1 MGKAIQLRE
10 GVTSEQI
17 LAEARGVKNLTQVRR
32 LLAIAAVAE
41 GKSRTEAAKIGD
53 MDRQTLR
60 DWVHR
65 YNEHGPE
72 GLVDKLSAG
81 RKPKLSIT
89 QKQELATLV
98 DAGPG
103 LEKDGVVRWR
113 CIDLQRVVKERFGVD
128 FHINSLGRILKD
140 LKFSHMSA
148 RPLHPKQA
156 PEAIDDFKKNS
167 PIRSQRRSKPK
178 S

>member
-1 MGKAIQLRE
+1 MGKAVQLRE
-10 GVTSEQI
+10 GVTFDQI
-17 LAEARGVKNLTQVRR
+17 LSEAHSVKNIAQMRR

-41 GKSRTEAAKIGD
+41 GKSRTEAAKIGG

-72 GLVDKLSAG
+72 GLINKPSPG
-81 RKPKLSIT
+81 REPKLSVA
-89 QKQELATLV
+89 QKQELAAIV
-98 DAGPG
+98 DAGPD

-113 CIDLQRVVKERFGVD
+113 CIDLQRVVKERFGVG
-128 FHINSLGRILKD
+128 FHMNSFGRILKE

-156 PEAIDDFKKNS
+156 PEAIEDFKKNS
-167 PIRSQRRSKPK
+167 AIR
-178 S
+178 